1 MTAGWTPVFVLPNIP
16 LQAAIGCDIAAL
28 APAHDPRV
36 AAIKRAQPM
45 FRRFLNRFS
54 DNFGQKFEPSVLLV
68 HSAAPPAFLDIS
80 ALASFRDLIAIATT
94 TCGRALELRHHR
106 GHRVMF
112 GEAFAIY
119 PWMLDRHYEDVIG
132 STPAILGTHE
142 VASFKGQSS
151 PAIFRTPVDEND
163 IDQPLLAALLARWM
177 RRYEAAEAA
186 WEDIVLMRSLNM
198 AYNASLLPAGTDT
211 TFYDVGRVV
220 SLWVSAFE
228 ILVHPG
234 GSGQAN
240 RDKVFELIEKTPW
253 TIAASAAL
261 AHDTGGKTKVKR
273 TLASWVYQAL
283 YDCRND
289 FLHGNP
295 VDRTKL
301 ILPLPQRTVFE
312 YAAPLYRLALTSF
325 LPLLYAKPMPSAN
338 DAKLLGAYIAER
350 MEYMSPQKLAEE
362 ALLTAT
368 KPPALP
374 RSTRTRVTRP
384 SRRS

>member
-94 TCGRALELRHHR
+94 TCGRALELRHRR

>member
-1 MTAGWTPVFVLPNIP
+1 MSAGWTPVFVLPNIP

-94 TCGRALELRHHR
+94 TCGRALELRHRR

-198 AYNASLLPAGTDT
+198 AYNASLLPVGTDT

-273 TLASWVYQAL
+273 TLASWLYQAL

-325 LPLLYAKPMPSAN
+325 LPLLYAKPMPSAD